1 MFASHR
7 PPLFDICHP
16 IIIECPSYI
25 TKTNSET
32 SSKSPPFSVVTNDV
46 ESNGNNARIT
56 KV

>member
-25 TKTNSET
+25 TKSNENSKA
-32 SSKSPPFSVVTNDV
+32 SPFSVITNIAAA
-46 ESNGNNARIT
+46 EAAANNRVT